1 MAKQLTIEDGRIE
14 EFGVR
19 MAFFPTFTLI
29 KMVEKM
35 YERQGEEA
43 FEILFEAGKDHGHHI
58 VEEVGKKNDI
68 PKNRFVEETV
78 ESANVLG
85 LGKVESKQF
94 NPEGRI
100 LLKVTDSPFVE
111 EIRKSDKFG
120 DMDRPVDDLMRGMIH
135 GIGEEIF
142 ETEVDS
148 KEKMCEIQGDN
159 HCLIEVRIKDF
170 NKN

>member
-1 MAKQLTIEDGRIE
+1 MEKQLTLQDGRIE

-35 YERQGEEA
+35 YEREGEEA
-43 FEILFEAGKDHGHHI
+43 FEMLFEAGKDHGHYI

-85 LGKVESKQF
+85 LGKIESEHF
-94 NPEGRI
+94 NPEGKI

-111 EIRKSDKFG
+111 EIKKSEKFE
-120 DMDRPVDDLMRGMIH
+120 DVDRPVDDMIRGMIH
-135 GIGEEIF
+135 GIAEEIF
-142 ETEVDS
+142 DTDVES
-148 KEKMCEIQGDN
+148 KEKMCEIQGDP
-159 HCLIEVRIKDF
+159 HCLIEVRTKGF
-170 NKN
+170 SKK

>member
-1 MAKQLTIEDGRIE
+1 MAKQLTIQDGRIE

-35 YERQGEEA
+35 YVREGEEA
-43 FEILFEAGKDHGHHI
+43 FKMLFEAGRDHGHYI

-85 LGKVESKQF
+85 LGKIEAKQF
-94 NPEGRI
+94 NPKGRI
-100 LLKVTDSPFVE
+100 LLEITDSPFVE
-111 EIRKSDKFG
+111 EIRNNEKFG
-120 DMDRPVDDLMRGMIH
+120 AMDRPVDDMLRGMIH
-135 GIGEEIF
+135 GIAEDIF
-142 ETEVDS
+142 ESEVES
-148 KEKMCEIQGDN
+148 EEKMCEYQGDP
-159 HCLIEVRIKDF
+159 HCLIEVRTEDF
-170 NKN
+170 NQK